1 MALIKINIY
10 EHQSFPPTGKKI
22 STFPFN
28 CHPSIHVMSG
38 AKVTSTTW
46 REPHLSV
53 SQGIHSCTVCRSQTC
68 TWTPQ
73 RASAHL
79 QPVLP
84 RFVGSRPTVCA
95 KSHVARRERSPE
107 KQGRKEEGGVE
118 GTRSKTQEVEK
129 DEERGDNVMHTGAG
143 VGVGGEW
150 GARAEEKEEES
161 WKRRRRR
168 TEQQRESTGCVHL
181 ALGGRER

>member
-1 MALIKINIY
+1 M
-10 EHQSFPPTGKKI
+10 
-22 STFPFN
+22 
-28 CHPSIHVMSG
+28 
-38 AKVTSTTW
+38 
-46 REPHLSV
+46 
-53 SQGIHSCTVCRSQTC
+53 SQGIHSSTVCRSQTC

-107 KQGRKEEGGVE
+107 KRGRKEEGGLE

-129 DEERGDNVMHTGAG
+129 DEERGDNVMHTGAE
-143 VGVGGEW
+143 VGVGEG
-150 GARAEEKEEES
+150 GVCVRAEEKEEES
-161 WKRRRRR
+161 WKRR